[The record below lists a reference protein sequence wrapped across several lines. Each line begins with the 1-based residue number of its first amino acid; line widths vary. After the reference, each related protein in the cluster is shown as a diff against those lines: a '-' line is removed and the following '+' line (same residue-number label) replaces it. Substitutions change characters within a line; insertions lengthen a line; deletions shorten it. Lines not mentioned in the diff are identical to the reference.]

1 MKRNYLLSK
10 HPQIFQPAQTC
21 DACTILT
28 QLNIYPTGS
37 ILSSMGR
44 IAERAFAIPGYWSS
58 GCGPIT
64 IPERNQEANLYLQE
78 LASTLPIQKLVQV
91 HLRGN
96 ASRDYQGFL

>member
-28 QLNIYPTGS
+28 KLIIYLVAQ

-44 IAERAFAIPGYWSS
+44 IAEWAFASPGSWSP
-58 GCGPIT
+58 GFGPIT
-64 IPERNQEANLYLQE
+64 IPECNQEAIN
-78 LASTLPIQKLVQV
+78 SVSSGININSSNT
-91 HLRGN
+91 N
-96 ASRDYQGFL
+96 ARSGPSNRY